1 MNILNRI
8 VTIILLI
15 FIVVF
20 SIVAVVNKFTDLFIW
35 TDISNRTI
43 GSIAALNPYLVA
55 GVFVVLIAICI
66 FLLFLE
72 FYRRKLKVVKLSEDD
87 TGSEMVTLKALNKR
101 IEKSLSKVENMS
113 NLRVKVM
120 PKKEGLIINM
130 YAKIARGINVEKKIA
145 QIREKA
151 SEFVTENV
159 GFKVLKTNLTVTGFT
174 AQKEVRAEERNAEKE
189 KDRRSK
195 ILPE

>member
-1 MNILNRI
+1 MNIFNRI
-8 VTIILLI
+8 LVVILLI

-113 NLRVKVM
+113 NLRVKVI

-130 YAKIARGINVEKKIA
+130 YAKISRGINVEKKIA

-151 SEFVTENV
+151 SEFVTENM

-174 AQKEVRAEERNAEKE
+174 AQKEVRAEERKAENEKE
-189 KDRRSK
+189 RKSK

>member
-1 MNILNRI
+1 MNIFNRI
-8 VTIILLI
+8 LVVILLI

-35 TDISNRTI
+35 TEISNRTI
-43 GSIAALNPYLVA
+43 NSIAALNPYLVA
-55 GVFVVLIAICI
+55 GIFVVLIAICI
-66 FLLFLE
+66 FLIFLE
-72 FYRRKLKVVKLSEDD
+72 FYRRKLRVAKLSEDD

-113 NLRVKVM
+113 NLRVKVI
-120 PKKEGLIINM
+120 PKKEGLIIKM
-130 YAKIARGINVEKKIA
+130 YAKISRGINVEKKIA

-174 AQKEVRAEERNAEKE
+174 AQKEVSAEEKKAEKE
-189 KDRRSK
+189 KERKSK

>member
-1 MNILNRI
+1 MNIFNRI
-8 VTIILLI
+8 LVVILLI

-43 GSIAALNPYLVA
+43 NSIAALNPYLVA
-55 GVFVVLIAICI
+55 GIFVVLIAICI

-72 FYRRKLKVVKLSEDD
+72 FYRRKLRVAKLSEDD
-87 TGSEMVTLKALNKR
+87 TGSEIVTLKALNKQ

-113 NLRVKVM
+113 NLRVKVI